1 MIENKQNSPCAGAL
15 AQPTIVGP
23 RIQNPEPSLCPHP
36 PSPSSTS
43 PRSPPSCPSSC
54 PPSSPPA
61 QNALSHPGHGNG
73 RSEKWSVSGG
83 LGRVLPHSQSSIF
96 SGKKKIV
103 SGQKCKPL
111 ASLHKI
117 ARKVRNIFGKYL
129 ENALK
134 VPPLNILPSVWVL
147 VAGEGIMEIAR
158 EYIFTAILSIF
169 SFSENIYISR
179 NIYFRECIF
188 QRKHFSE
195 NKFPLQFFPIF
206 FFSPPSHNIVR
217 YTKPQQK
224 A

>member
-1 MIENKQNSPCAGAL
+1 MIENKQNSPCAGAQ

-23 RIQNPEPSLCPHP
+23 RIQNPEPSLCPDP

-83 LGRVLPHSQSSIF
+83 LGGVLPHSQSSIF

-117 ARKVRNIFGKYL
+117 ARKVRKIFWKYL
-129 ENALK
+129 KNALK

-169 SFSENIYISR
+169 SFSENIYLKEYIFQSMYISEK
-179 NIYFRECIF
+179 IFFRE
-188 QRKHFSE
+188 
-195 NKFPLQFFPIF
+195 
-206 FFSPPSHNIVR
+206 
-217 YTKPQQK
+217 
-224 A
+224 

>member
-1 MIENKQNSPCAGAL
+1 MIENKQNSPCEGAL

-23 RIQNPEPSLCPHP
+23 RIQSPEPSLCPDP

-73 RSEKWSVSGG
+73 RSEKWSVSGS

-117 ARKVRNIFGKYL
+117 ARKVRKIFWKCLKSSPSKYSPFCL
-129 ENALK
+129 
-134 VPPLNILPSVWVL
+134 SV
-147 VAGEGIMEIAR
+147 GCRRRDNGNSQRI
-158 EYIFTAILSIF
+158 YIHRNSLDIF
-169 SFSENIYISR
+169 LFRKHISQGIYISE
-179 NIYFRECIF
+179 NVYFRENIF
-188 QRKHFSE
+188 QRINFRCSFFQYFS
-195 NKFPLQFFPIF
+195 FHPLHTI
-206 FFSPPSHNIVR
+206 
-217 YTKPQQK
+217 
-224 A
+224 